1 MGGGGACTFVYSS
14 KIFNLKCIK
23 LKYILNFNMYSIEG
37 TSTLILCGPC
47 LQALWF
53 LFIQRSGKYTI
64 FSLCTF
70 ATVGCTVLYS
80 TVPEFIDPVFAKTSP
95 KRSSSITENERFGL
109 VFAKTGSINSGT
121 VQSIRSKPISPQ
133 PSIPLNDWSY
143 FADPIRIRGFND
155 QKLQY
160 NLRI

>member
-1 MGGGGACTFVYSS
+1 MSEKTFV
-14 KIFNLKCIK
+14 NC
-23 LKYILNFNMYSIEG
+23 
-37 TSTLILCGPC
+37 
-47 LQALWF
+47 
-53 LFIQRSGKYTI
+53 
-64 FSLCTF
+64 FS
-70 ATVGCTVLYS
+70 
-80 TVPEFIDPVFAKTSP
+80 
-95 KRSSSITENERFGL
+95 KRSFSMTENERFGL

>member
-1 MGGGGACTFVYSS
+1 MKWQKNQVVAHYETF
-14 KIFNLKCIK
+14 LK
-23 LKYILNFNMYSIEG
+23 LKTE
-37 TSTLILCGPC
+37 
-47 LQALWF
+47 
-53 LFIQRSGKYTI
+53 
-64 FSLCTF
+64 
-70 ATVGCTVLYS
+70 
-80 TVPEFIDPVFAKTSP
+80 
-95 KRSSSITENERFGL
+95 TENERFGL